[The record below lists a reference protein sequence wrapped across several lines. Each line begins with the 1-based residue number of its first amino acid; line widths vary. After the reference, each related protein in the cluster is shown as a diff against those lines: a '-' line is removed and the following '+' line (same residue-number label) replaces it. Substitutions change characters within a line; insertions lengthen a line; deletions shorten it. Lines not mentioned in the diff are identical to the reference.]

1 MIVHFF
7 IGLILMTHPGRAI
20 ETIIASPPQGSHAE
34 CEENLKLGLKIY
46 ARHYEPIGW
55 EIKNI
60 YCSPIAADDSLR
72 PTI

>member
-1 MIVHFF
+1 MLVHFF

-20 ETIIASPPQGSHAE
+20 ETIIASPPQTSYAE
-34 CEENLKLGLKIY
+34 CEKNLQLGLKIY
-46 ARHYEPIGW
+46 SRHYEPIGW

-60 YCSPIAADDSLR
+60 YCTPVAAADSLK